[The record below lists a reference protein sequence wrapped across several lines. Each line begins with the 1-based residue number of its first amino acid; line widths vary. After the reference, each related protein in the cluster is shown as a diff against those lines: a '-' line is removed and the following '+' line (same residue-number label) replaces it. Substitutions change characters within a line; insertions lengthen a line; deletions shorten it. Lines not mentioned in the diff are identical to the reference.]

1 MNFEYT
7 FGNAVT
13 LLAWLIFGTFILGWL
28 CGCLIFLADIFSE
41 LRLTWQ
47 KGPASDRTSLSSF
60 TDKTQWGNKYD

>member
-7 FGNAVT
+7 LGNAVT

-28 CGCLIFLADIFSE
+28 CGCLIFLAEIFSE

-47 KGPASDRTSLSSF
+47 KDPASDRTSLSSF
-60 TDKTQWGNKYD
+60 TDKTQWGKKYD